1 MMKLL
6 QKWKKL
12 QKKVKKKPKWV
23 TVFQTTDEYMVH
35 IYKLKLEDNNIPVSI
50 FNQIDSSY
58 NAFGY
63 IYLSVPLKDEKNA
76 LELINNEN
84 E

>member
-1 MMKLL
+1 MKLL
-6 QKWKKL
+6 LKWKKL
-12 QKKVKKKPKWV
+12 QRKVKKNPKWV
-23 TVFQTTDEYMVH
+23 TVFQTTNEYIVH

-63 IYLSVPLKDEKNA
+63 IYLSVPLKDEKIA
-76 LELINNEN
+76 LELINNKN

>member
-1 MMKLL
+1 MKLL
-6 QKWKKL
+6 LKWKKL
-12 QKKVKKKPKWV
+12 QRKVKKNPKWV
-23 TVFQTTDEYMVH
+23 TVFQTTNEYLVH

-63 IYLSVPLKDEKNA
+63 IYLSVPLKDEKIA
-76 LELINNEN
+76 LELINNKN

>member
-1 MMKLL
+1 MKLL

-12 QKKVKKKPKWV
+12 QRKVKKNPKWA
-23 TVFQTTDEYMVH
+23 TVFQTTDEYLVH

>member
-1 MMKLL
+1 MKLL

>member
-1 MMKLL
+1 MKLL

-12 QKKVKKKPKWV
+12 QKKVKKKPNWV

>member
-1 MMKLL
+1 MKLL

-12 QKKVKKKPKWV
+12 QRKVKKNPKWV
-23 TVFQTTDEYMVH
+23 TVFQTTDEYLVH

-63 IYLSVPLKDEKNA
+63 IYLSVPLKDQKNA

>member
-1 MMKLL
+1 
-6 QKWKKL
+6 
-12 QKKVKKKPKWV
+12 VKKKPKWV

>member
-1 MMKLL
+1 MKLL

-12 QKKVKKKPKWV
+12 QRKVKKNPKWV
-23 TVFQTTDEYMVH
+23 TVFQTTNEYLVH

-63 IYLSVPLKDEKNA
+63 IYLSVPLKDEKIA
-76 LELINNEN
+76 LELINNKN

>member
-1 MMKLL
+1 MKLL

-12 QKKVKKKPKWV
+12 QRKVKKNPKWV
-23 TVFQTTDEYMVH
+23 TVFQTTNEYLVH